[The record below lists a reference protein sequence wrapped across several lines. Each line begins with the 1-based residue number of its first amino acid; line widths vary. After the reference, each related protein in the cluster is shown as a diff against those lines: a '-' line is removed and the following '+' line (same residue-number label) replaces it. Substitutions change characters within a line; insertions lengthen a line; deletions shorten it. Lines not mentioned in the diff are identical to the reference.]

1 MVFITESLQTKTKQS
16 ERPVQ
21 QKENTKR
28 PEWKISKR
36 PKLRKK
42 PAAKS
47 RLKERKKER
56 TNFKKYRR
64 FDQKITRT
72 YLFQVNFIKITLSS
86 RKQNFQ
92 RTKASWIYFYNF
104 LLGKQSR
111 RVLCTRKD
119 DGSYVEDKV
128 CLKKSKKPAEEQ
140 YCNTHPCDPQ

>member
-1 MVFITESLQTKTKQS
+1 MKS
-16 ERPVQ
+16 
-21 QKENTKR
+21 
-28 PEWKISKR
+28 SKR

-56 TNFKKYRR
+56 TNFKKYRQ

-92 RTKASWIYFYNF
+92 RTKAS
-104 LLGKQSR
+104 
-111 RVLCTRKD
+111 
-119 DGSYVEDKV
+119 
-128 CLKKSKKPAEEQ
+128 
-140 YCNTHPCDPQ
+140 